1 MWHLIDLEVFH
12 QMQSNVRLTLFFY
25 VRWMI
30 AAWNFMS
37 CYNIKSIHTCPQ
49 HIKKCWNEFNVE
61 VNESSILYKLVIPEF
76 SKKIEHLT
84 NWIESVELIGV
95 LMQFIC
101 TFAYYALWSMKQL
114 EPKVVFEPTICVHRK
129 EKVNRVLKP
138 TIEFSRLSSIF

>member
-1 MWHLIDLEVFH
+1 MHWWSVVKNSSLMWHLIDLEVFH

-49 HIKKCWNEFNVE
+49 HTKKCWNQFHVE

-76 SKKIEHLT
+76 SKKNWALDELNRECWVNWCFNAIHLY
-84 NWIESVELIGV
+84 IRLLC
-95 LMQFIC
+95 LMKHETTWTQGCFW
-101 TFAYYALWSMKQL
+101 AYYLCTL
-114 EPKVVFEPTICVHRK
+114 ERESK
-129 EKVNRVLKP
+129 
-138 TIEFSRLSSIF
+138 SST